1 MNDAYFMQLME
12 YLAADV
18 ASLGRQ
24 YRELQQS
31 KDSARSKIY
40 NKSQAAVV
48 ASEIEEM
55 QQSLADRQHKAFI
68 QWYDMNQQRIA
79 EGKDH
84 YTGHKVKELGYCIV
98 RGNYKDLLRDRHK
111 NK

>member
-24 YRELQQS
+24 YRDLAQFKEPYHPIQFRPYA
-31 KDSARSKIY
+31 D
-40 NKSQAAVV
+40 V
-48 ASEIEEM
+48 ALAEVEEM
-55 QQSLADRQHKAFI
+55 QQSLADRQHKAFL

-84 YTGHKVKELGYCIV
+84 YIGRKVKELGYCIV
-98 RGNYKDLLRDRHK
+98 RGNYKDLLSEYRK
-111 NK
+111 SK